1 MNSSQYEEKVGTS
14 TPPNHADLT
23 PTPVAPAAA
32 PEPSRAPSSR
42 QVSES
47 PATTSAPAPEQPSA
61 EPAAVARSASS
72 AAGGLKEVLGE
83 IRGMLQAQS
92 KQIESL
98 TNEVA
103 DLKARLN

>member
-1 MNSSQYEEKVGTS
+1 MGLPMALNMARAGTPLLVWNRS
-14 TPPNHADLT
+14 RDKADL
-23 PTPVAPAAA
+23 VADAG
-32 PEPSRAPSSR
+32 
-42 QVSES
+42 
-47 PATTSAPAPEQPSA
+47 AT
-61 EPAAVARSASS
+61 VARSASS

-103 DLKARLN
+103 ELKARLN